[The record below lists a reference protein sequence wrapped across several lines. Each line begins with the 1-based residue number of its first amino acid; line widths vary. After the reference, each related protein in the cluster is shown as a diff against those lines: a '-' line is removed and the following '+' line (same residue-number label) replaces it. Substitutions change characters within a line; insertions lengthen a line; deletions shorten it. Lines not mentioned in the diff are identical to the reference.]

1 MMESQHPFREVNP
14 KYLDCGELIDTET
27 GEEIRP
33 ATADEARR
41 SIRAQRHEG
50 TFRGVIATTDGCEP
64 VLAFV
69 RPPKGMSLADWRI
82 AVALK
87 LKAERRIFGCQR

>member
-1 MMESQHPFREVNP
+1 MKAPHPFRDVNP

-41 SIRAQRHEG
+41 SMRAQRYEG
-50 TFRGVIATTDGCEP
+50 TFRGVIATTDGFEP

-69 RPPKGMSLADWRI
+69 RPPEGMSLADWRL

-87 LKAERRIFGCQR
+87 LKAEFRIFGRQR

>member
-1 MMESQHPFREVNP
+1 MIQSHPFREVNP
-14 KYLDCGELIDTET
+14 KYLDCGELIDAET
-27 GEEIRP
+27 GEAIRP
-33 ATADEARR
+33 ATAEEARR

-50 TFRGVIATTDGCEP
+50 ALGDAFVTTAAGEP

-69 RPPKGMSLADWRI
+69 RPPEGMSLADWRL

-87 LKAERRIFGCQR
+87 LKAERCIFGCWR